1 MRIALIAGASGLV
14 GGELLRALLAAPE
27 YDRVIALGRQSL
39 DCEHP
44 KLRSVQVNFAA
55 LDQIVGELGCTD
67 AFCCLG
73 TTIKQAGSP
82 EAFRA
87 VDQTAVLAFAWLA
100 QRHGAESFLV
110 ISSLGAHA
118 QSRVFYSRVKGEM
131 EAALAVLGFKYLA
144 IFQPSLLVGPRVP
157 PRFGEKVVA
166 CMLGLATPLLRGPL
180 RKYRVIPAAVVA
192 RAMLRCALGERG
204 SGVQVFPSDHI
215 QALGAPGGAAA

>member
-55 LDQIVGELGCTD
+55 LDQVVGELGCTD

-87 VDQTAVLAFAWLA
+87 VDQTAVLAFAWLD
-100 QRHGAESFLV
+100 ESLMLF
-110 ISSLGAHA
+110 
-118 QSRVFYSRVKGEM
+118 
-131 EAALAVLGFKYLA
+131 
-144 IFQPSLLVGPRVP
+144 SLLRQGR
-157 PRFGEKVVA
+157 GQ
-166 CMLGLATPLLRGPL
+166 CGLQS
-180 RKYRVIPAAVVA
+180 V
-192 RAMLRCALGERG
+192 
-204 SGVQVFPSDHI
+204 GVQAQP
-215 QALGAPGGAAA
+215 AGANVLVGAQ

>member
-44 KLRSVQVNFAA
+44 KLRSVQVNFTA
-55 LDQIVGELGCTD
+55 LDQVVGELGCTD

-100 QRHGAESFLV
+100 QRHGAKSFLV

-144 IFQPSLLVGPRVP
+144 IFQPSLLVGPRMP
-157 PRFGEKVVA
+157 PAVWGKSGGLYAWLSHAAIKGAFTKVSRDPGCRCGAGDAPV
-166 CMLGLATPLLRGPL
+166 R
-180 RKYRVIPAAVVA
+180 A
-192 RAMLRCALGERG
+192 R
-204 SGVQVFPSDHI
+204 
-215 QALGAPGGAAA
+215 

>member
-27 YDRVIALGRQSL
+27 YDQVIALGRQLL

-44 KLRSVQVNFAA
+44 KLRSVKVNFTA
-55 LDQIVGELGCTD
+55 LDQAVGELGCTD

-73 TTIKQAGSP
+73 TTSKQAGSP

-100 QRHGAESFLV
+100 QRHGAKGFFV
-110 ISSLGAHA
+110 VSSLGAHA

-131 EAALAVLGFKYLA
+131 ESALAVLGFNYLG
-144 IFQPSLLVGPRVP
+144 IFQPSLLLGPRVP
-157 PRFGEKVVA
+157 PRFGEKAWAFV
-166 CMLGLATPLLRGPL
+166 LGLAAPLLWGPL
-180 RKYRVIPAAVVA
+180 RKYRAIPAAVVA
-192 RAMLRCALGERG
+192 RAMLRCALGQRG
-204 SGVQVFPSDHI
+204 AGVKIFPSDQI
-215 QALGAPGGAAA
+215 QELGAPGGAAA